1 MSGGMGPI
9 GIFDSG
15 YGGLT
20 ILHGIRQLLPEY
32 DFLYL
37 GDNARAPYGPRSF
50 DVVYEFTR
58 EAVSKLFEMGCPLV
72 ILACNTA
79 SAKALR
85 TIQQRDL
92 RQWSSEFTVQSSQST
107 VQSSSA
113 SEAAKPSAQFT
124 VEPQR
129 RVLGIIRPTA
139 EVIGSLTK
147 SRHVGVLATEGTI
160 KSESYNLEIH
170 KLHPDIAVTGVA
182 CPFWVPLV
190 EYNEA
195 DGPGA
200 DYFVKK
206 RIDELLRRD
215 PLIDAI
221 ILGCT
226 HYPLLM
232 PKILKYTPPGVRIVP
247 QGEYVAESLKQ
258 YLQRH
263 DDIDRRCS
271 KGGDVKYLT
280 TENAQKFA
288 QQAQLFLH
296 EQVNV
301 ETVSLG

>member
-1 MSGGMGPI
+1 MNLSTSPGPI

-20 ILHGIRQLLPEY
+20 ILNGIRQLLPQY

-58 EAVSKLFEMGCPLV
+58 QAVLKLFQEGCQLV
-72 ILACNTA
+72 ILGCNTA

-85 TIQQRDL
+85 TIQQIDL
-92 RQWSSEFTVQSSQST
+92 PHIDPR
-107 VQSSSA
+107 
-113 SEAAKPSAQFT
+113 
-124 VEPQR
+124 R

-139 EVIGSLTK
+139 EVIGSLTQ

-160 KSESYNLEIH
+160 KSESYTLEI
-170 KLHPDIAVTGVA
+170 KRLFPDITVSGVA

-195 DGPGA
+195 DSPGA

-206 RIDELLRRD
+206 RIDQLMAAD
-215 PLIDAI
+215 PQIDAI

-232 PKILKYTPPGVRIVP
+232 PKIKKYAPAHVRIIA
-247 QGEYVAESLKQ
+247 QGDFVAGSLQ
-258 YLQRH
+258 DYFSRH
-263 DDIDRRCS
+263 PEMEQACS
-271 KGGDVKYLT
+271 KRGTVRYLT
-280 TENAQKFA
+280 TENPNKFRES
-288 QQAQLFLH
+288 AQLFLH
-296 EQVNV
+296 EHVEV
-301 ETVSLG
+301 ETTTLGT